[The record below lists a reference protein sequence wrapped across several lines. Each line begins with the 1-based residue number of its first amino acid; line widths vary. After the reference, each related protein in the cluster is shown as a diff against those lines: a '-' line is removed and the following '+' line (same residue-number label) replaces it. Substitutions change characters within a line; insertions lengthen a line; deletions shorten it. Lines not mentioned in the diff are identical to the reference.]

1 MSPLRSF
8 VPALFL
14 PVVLLY
20 GLRASSQDHR
30 SFIDSL
36 QSRLAGAKTAYDKV
50 NLLLGL
56 SEATAVDP
64 AKSRAYGDEA
74 ISVAE
79 LSRDRWL
86 IASAYLYN
94 GLRYMRNSGLSDNL
108 EQALKLTGR
117 AEQVARENGLQRLL
131 VDSYC
136 QLSNIWVS
144 RGNNAKALT
153 YSNEAMA
160 LASNTDN
167 DTAKIR
173 AYLSL
178 GEAYLNMNE
187 MLLSLQH
194 SMAGMNLAESDGKDG
209 LLRDAY
215 RSMERFYTFIHEY
228 PKAIDYGMKAFALDG
243 KLGDGIYTLLDN
255 DRIGELYVQSKQN
268 EIAIRIYERSFR
280 LADSLHMEFMKFNSY
295 FRILDMYTLSNEFSK
310 GLNYIEGHPEMV
322 NFLDSIGAQFF
333 VEEIYGMAMTERGE
347 YDSALNYFRK
357 AEPQLERNGNPEIQC
372 NFYTFFGRYY
382 QLVKAYPSAIVYY
395 KKALD
400 RAAVIQGLEYEE
412 AIGDSLRGLYE
423 KMGDYKNAFFYEAY
437 SNGVRDSIRNQ
448 TSTTELMKVEVDND
462 NRRRDRLA
470 REEEERVEHRHN
482 VQYMGLT
489 MGLVVLFIG
498 LVMLGRLAV
507 PLSLIRSLGFLSFI
521 FLFEFIILLLDKPI
535 QRWTAEEPWKVL
547 LIKIVLGAGLVPL
560 HHWLEHKV
568 IHFLSIRRRGQ
579 GGPAPAVGGA
589 EAGRAPKSGG
599 AAGPTEGAP
608 FDGLAGSATE

>member
-1 MSPLRSF
+1 MLSPRFFVTAFFISF
-8 VPALFL
+8 
-14 PVVLLY
+14 VLLY
-20 GLRASSQDHR
+20 GLRASAQDR
-30 SFIDSL
+30 QSFSDSL
-36 QSRLAGAKTAYDKV
+36 QSRLAGAKTANEKV
-50 NLLLGL
+50 NLLLEL
-56 SEATAVDP
+56 SEASAVDP
-64 AKSRAYGDEA
+64 ARSRAYGDEA

-86 IASAYLYN
+86 IASAYLYS
-94 GLRYMRNSGLSDNL
+94 GKRYLNNSGLSNNL
-108 EQALKLTGR
+108 EQALKLTER
-117 AEQVARENGLQRLL
+117 AEQVARENGLERLL

-136 QLSNIWVS
+136 QLSNIWVNK
-144 RGNNAKALT
+144 GNNAKGLT

-167 DTAKIR
+167 DTARIR

-194 SMAGMNLAESDGKDG
+194 SMAGMNLAEADGKEE

-215 RSMERFYTFIHEY
+215 RSMERFYASIHEY
-228 PKAIDYGMKAFALDG
+228 PKAVDYGTKAFALDG
-243 KLGDGIYTLLDN
+243 RLGEGINMLLDN
-255 DRIGELYVQSKQN
+255 DRIGELYVQNKQN
-268 EIAIRIYERSFR
+268 EIAIGFYERSFR

-295 FRILDMYTLSNEFSK
+295 FRIFNMYTLSDEYSK
-310 GLNYIEGHPEMV
+310 GLSFIEGHREIV

-333 VEEIYGMAMTERGE
+333 VGEIYGMAMTERGE
-347 YDSALNYFRK
+347 YDSALYYFRK
-357 AEPQLERNGNPEIQC
+357 SEPQLEQNANPEIQC

-382 QLVKAYPSAIVYY
+382 QLVKAYPAAIVYY

-400 RAAVIQGLEYEE
+400 RAEVIQGLEYEE
-412 AIGDSLRGLYE
+412 ACADTLEGLYE
-423 KMGDYKNAFFYEAY
+423 KTGDFKTALFYATF
-437 SNGVRDSIRNQ
+437 SGGVRDSIRNQ
-448 TSTTELMKVEVDND
+448 TRVTELTKLEVDND

-470 REEEERVEHRHN
+470 REEQQRVEHRHN

-521 FLFEFIILLLDKPI
+521 FLFEFIILLADKPI
-535 QRWTAEEPWKVL
+535 QVWTEEEPWKVL

-568 IHFLSIRRRGQ
+568 IHFLSMRKSARHPGQ
-579 GGPAPAVGGA
+579 SGA
-589 EAGRAPKSGG
+589 G
-599 AAGPTEGAP
+599 T
-608 FDGLAGSATE
+608 